1 MELETVEVKIKL
13 MEGGMLPSYTRE
25 GDACLD
31 CHARIGSDFIQVPA
45 RTRCLVNLGFALEL
59 PEGWEA
65 VIRPRS
71 GLTKIA
77 VDNGIGTIDHGYTG
91 EVKACVINNGEDAF
105 EIKKGDR
112 ICQMAIRR
120 APKVIFKVVDEL
132 SETSRGANGFGSSG
146 M

>member
-1 MELETVEVKIKL
+1 MEIETVEVKIKKI
-13 MEGGMLPSYTRE
+13 EDGVLPSYTRE
-25 GDACLD
+25 GDTCLD
-31 CHARIGSDFIQVPA
+31 CCARIGADAINVPA
-45 RTRCLVNLGFALEL
+45 RSRCLVNLGFALEL
-59 PEGWEA
+59 PLGWEA

-77 VDNGIGTIDHGYTG
+77 VDNGIGTIDTNYRG
-91 EVKACVINNGEDAF
+91 EVKACVINNSEDSF

-120 APKVIFKVVDEL
+120 APKVVFKVVDEL
-132 SETSRGANGFGSSG
+132 SETNRGAAGFGSSG